1 MDSESSPLLS
11 EVSRHEEIYNRFST
25 GRKRTIVALV
35 SWSALVPM
43 FASGSFIPAIPQIAH
58 DMNTTGTTISFA
70 VSLSIFAASLGAMV
84 FATYSGFYGRRPVYL
99 IGTPLLTLG
108 SIGVALSRNVPEMMV
123 CRFIQAFGTSG
134 GMSVGAAVIGDVY
147 KLTERGTAMGIFFG
161 ATLLGPALSPL
172 AGGWG
177 AHYASWR
184 WTQIALAFA
193 GFVAFVLMFFFLPET
208 SHPGSR
214 GIDKMREADGPLS
227 KRWKWVWLNPF
238 ASLALLR
245 SPNLMLCTLAGA
257 AILITDFVLFI
268 PIAYTIGVKY
278 NIRNEFI
285 IGACFV
291 PGGLGNIVGAPL
303 AGYLSDRAVILSRKK
318 YGADS
323 WKPEERLRAALIGT
337 LIPVPLSVLLS
348 GLITRYIDGTL
359 GLVLNLV
366 CFFVNGVGVD
376 MALTPATAYA
386 VDVMHS
392 RSAEIMAASM
402 GFRSLIL
409 SVAVAL
415 VLPSIK
421 HYGVAVTDGIAALIG
436 WSAYVMIWLT
446 IRYGKQMRDW
456 VDVGYSTVKDT

>member
-1 MDSESSPLLS
+1 MDSESTPLLN
-11 EVSRHEEIYNRFST
+11 EVSRHEEIYNRFSS

-70 VSLSIFAASLGAMV
+70 VSLPTFTASLGALV

-184 WTQIALAFA
+184 WTQIALALA
-193 GFVAFVLMFFFLPET
+193 GLAAFVLMFFFLPET

-245 SPNLMLCTLAGA
+245 SPNLMLCTIAGA
-257 AILITDFVLFI
+257 AILITDFALFI

-278 NIRNEFI
+278 NISNEFI
-285 IGACFV
+285 IGACLV
-291 PGGLGNIVGAPL
+291 PAGIGNIVGAPL
-303 AGYLSDRAVILSRKK
+303 AGYLSDRAVIISRKK
-318 YGADS
+318 HGADS

-348 GLITRYIDGTL
+348 GLITQYVDGTL
-359 GLVLNLV
+359 GLVLNLL

-376 MALTPATAYA
+376 MGLTPVSAYA

-392 RSAEIMAASM
+392 RSAEIMAASI
-402 GFRSLIL
+402 GFRSIIL

-421 HYGVAVTDGIAALIG
+421 RYGVAVTDGIVALIG

-446 IRYGKQMRDW
+446 IRYGKRMRDW

>member
-1 MDSESSPLLS
+1 
-11 EVSRHEEIYNRFST
+11 
-25 GRKRTIVALV
+25 
-35 SWSALVPM
+35 
-43 FASGSFIPAIPQIAH
+43 
-58 DMNTTGTTISFA
+58 
-70 VSLSIFAASLGAMV
+70 MV

-193 GFVAFVLMFFFLPET
+193 GFVAFVLMFLFLPET

-214 GIDKMREADGPLS
+214 GIDKMREADGALS
-227 KRWKWVWLNPF
+227 KGWKWVWLNPF

-257 AILITDFVLFI
+257 AILITDFTLFI

-278 NIRNEFI
+278 NISNEFI

-291 PGGLGNIVGAPL
+291 PGGIGNFVGAPL
-303 AGYLSDRAVILSRKK
+303 AGYLSDRAVIISRKK

-348 GLITRYIDGTL
+348 GLITQYVDGTL
-359 GLVLNLV
+359 GLVLNLL

-402 GFRSLIL
+402 SVGFRSLIL

-446 IRYGKQMRDW
+446 IRYGKRMRDW

>member
-1 MDSESSPLLS
+1 MASKSTPLLN
-11 EVSRHEEIYNRFST
+11 EVSRHEEIYNRFSS

-35 SWSALVPM
+35 SWGALVPM

-123 CRFIQAFGTSG
+123 CRCIQAFGTSG

-161 ATLLGPALSPL
+161 ASLLGAALSPL

-177 AHYASWR
+177 AHYMSWR
-184 WTQIALAFA
+184 WTQIALALA
-193 GFVAFVLMFFFLPET
+193 GLAAFVLMFFFLPET

-214 GIDKMREADGPLS
+214 GIDRMREADGPLS

-257 AILITDFVLFI
+257 AILITDFA
-268 PIAYTIGVKY
+268 IATNLPQGVKY
-278 NIRNEFI
+278 NISNEFI

-291 PGGLGNIVGAPL
+291 PGGIGNIVGAPL
-303 AGYLSDRAVILSRKK
+303 AGYLSDRAVIISRKK

-323 WKPEERLRAALIGT
+323 WKPEERLKAALIGT

-348 GLITRYIDGTL
+348 GLITQYVDGTL
-359 GLVLNLV
+359 GLVLNLL
-366 CFFVNGVGVD
+366 CFFVTGVGVD
-376 MALTPATAYA
+376 MGLTPLTAYA

-392 RSAEIMAASM
+392 RSAEIMAASI
-402 GFRSLIL
+402 GFRSIIL

-421 HYGVAVTDGIAALIG
+421 RYGVVVTDGIAALIG

-446 IRYGKQMRDW
+446 IRYGKRMRDW

>member
-1 MDSESSPLLS
+1 MDSESTPLLE
-11 EVSRHEEIYNRFST
+11 EVSRHEKIYNRFSPIQ
-25 GRKRTIVALV
+25 KRTIVALV

-70 VSLSIFAASLGAMV
+70 VSLSIFAASLGGMV
-84 FATYSGFYGRRPVYL
+84 FATYSSFYGRRPVYL

-108 SIGVALSRNVPEMMV
+108 SIGVALSRSVPEMMV

-134 GMSVGAAVIGDVY
+134 GMSVGAAVIGDIY

-193 GFVAFVLMFFFLPET
+193 GFAAFMLMFFFLPET

-214 GIDKMREADGPLS
+214 GIDKMLEEEDAKQR
-227 KRWKWVWLNPF
+227 KWVWLNPF
-238 ASLALLR
+238 SPLALLR
-245 SPNLMLCTLAGA
+245 SPNLMLSTLSGA
-257 AILITDFVLFI
+257 AVLITDFALFI

-278 NIRNEFI
+278 NITNEFI

-303 AGYLSDRAVILSRKK
+303 AGYLSDRAVIMSRKK
-318 YGADS
+318 YGANS
-323 WKPEERLRAALIGT
+323 WRPEERLRAALIGT
-337 LIPVPLSVLLS
+337 LIPVPLSVLFS
-348 GLITRYIDGTL
+348 GLITQYIDGPL
-359 GLVLNLV
+359 GLVLNLL
-366 CFFVNGVGVD
+366 CFFINGVGVD

-386 VDVMHS
+386 VDILHS

-402 GFRSLIL
+402 GLRSAIL
-409 SVAVAL
+409 SVSVAL

-421 HYGVAVTDGIAALIG
+421 RYGVAVTDSIAALIG
-436 WSAYVMIWLT
+436 WSAFVMVWVT
-446 IRYGKQMRDW
+446 IRYGKRMREW
-456 VDVGYSTVKDT
+456 VDVGYSTATDT

>member
-1 MDSESSPLLS
+1 MDSESTPLLT
-11 EVSRHEEIYNRFST
+11 EVSRHEEIYNRFSP
-25 GRKRTIVALV
+25 GRKRMIVALV

-58 DMNTTGTTISFA
+58 DMKTTGTTISFA

-134 GMSVGAAVIGDVY
+134 GMSVGAAVIGDIY
-147 KLTERGTAMGIFFG
+147 KLTERGTAVGIFFG

-184 WTQIALAFA
+184 WTQIALALA
-193 GFVAFVLMFFFLPET
+193 GFAAFVLMFFFLPET
-208 SHPGSR
+208 THPGSR
-214 GIDKMREADGPLS
+214 GVDKMREADGALS
-227 KRWKWVWLNPF
+227 KRRKWVWLNPF
-238 ASLALLR
+238 ASLTLLR

-257 AILITDFVLFI
+257 AILITHFALFI

-278 NIRNEFI
+278 NISNEFI

-291 PGGLGNIVGAPL
+291 PGGIGNIVGAPL
-303 AGYLSDRAVILSRKK
+303 AGYLSDRAVISARKK
-318 YGADS
+318 YGEDS
-323 WKPEERLRAALIGT
+323 WKPEERLRAALIGS

-348 GLITRYIDGTL
+348 GLITQYVDGRL
-359 GLVLNLV
+359 GLVLNLL
-366 CFFVNGVGVD
+366 CFFMNGVGVD

-392 RSAEIMAASM
+392 RSAEIMAASI
-402 GFRSLIL
+402 GFRSIIL

-421 HYGVAVTDGIAALIG
+421 RYGVAVTDGTVALIG
-436 WSAYVMIWLT
+436 WSAYIMIWLT
-446 IRYGKQMRDW
+446 IRFGKQMRDW

>member
-1 MDSESSPLLS
+1 MDSESTPLLT
-11 EVSRHEEIYNRFST
+11 EVSRHEEIYNRFSP

-58 DMNTTGTTISFA
+58 DMNTTGTTISFT

-108 SIGVALSRNVPEMMV
+108 SIGVALSRNLPEMMV

-184 WTQIALAFA
+184 WTQIALALA
-193 GFVAFVLMFFFLPET
+193 GLVAFVLMFFFLPET

-214 GIDKMREADGPLS
+214 GMDKMRGADGALS
-227 KRWKWVWLNPF
+227 KQWKWVWLNPF

-257 AILITDFVLFI
+257 AILITDFALFV

-278 NIRNEFI
+278 NISNEFI
-285 IGACFV
+285 IGACCV
-291 PGGLGNIVGAPL
+291 PGGIGNIVGAPL
-303 AGYLSDRAVILSRKK
+303 AGYLSDRAVIISRKK

-337 LIPVPLSVLLS
+337 LIPVPLSILLS
-348 GLITRYIDGTL
+348 GLITQYIDGTL
-359 GLVLNLV
+359 GLVLNLL

-421 HYGVAVTDGIAALIG
+421 HYGVAVTDGITALIG

-446 IRYGKQMRDW
+446 IRYGRRMRDW